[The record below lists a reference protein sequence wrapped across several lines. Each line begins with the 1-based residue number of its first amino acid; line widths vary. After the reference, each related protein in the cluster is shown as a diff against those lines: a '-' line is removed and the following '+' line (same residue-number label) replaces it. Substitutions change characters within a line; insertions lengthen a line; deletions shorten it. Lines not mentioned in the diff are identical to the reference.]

1 MIDMPSVFRT
11 PIRPDLIKMAHTNM
25 NKNHRQP
32 YAVSD
37 KAGHQTAA
45 SSWGTGRAVSR
56 VARVPG
62 SGTNRSGQAAFG
74 NMCRGGHMFAPT
86 KIWRRWHR
94 RLNNNVKRYGVASAI
109 AASAVPSLV
118 QSRGHLIS
126 YLREVPLVID
136 DSVKSISKTSKAL
149 AIIKAIGAH
158 PDLKRA
164 IKSHHLRKGRGKFR
178 NRRYTTRKGPMIVFA
193 SNHSITGAFRNLP
206 GIDTTKV
213 DRINLLDLAPGGQL
227 GRFLIWTKSAFKEA
241 EEFNSKQNKRLKQM
255 NNDFY
260 FTEAYMSNPDLT
272 RIINSDEIQSVLK
285 APKEHNKDK
294 HYKSRNKKKNGNE
307 LNIIPKKIGSVQSIE
322 STRRYNRKVI
332 MYDNKTAKTFYKQLL
347 VDSEYL
353 DPGCKGF
360 RSWLGL
366 HAR

>member
-1 MIDMPSVFRT
+1 
-11 PIRPDLIKMAHTNM
+11 LIKMAHSNM
-25 NKNHRQP
+25 NKNNRQP

-62 SGTNRSGQAAFG
+62 GGTNRSGQAAFG

-94 RLNNNVKRYGVASAI
+94 RLNNNIKRYGVASAL

-118 QSRGHLIS
+118 QSRGHLIN

-136 DSVKSISKTSKAL
+136 DSVESISKTSKAL

-158 PDLKRA
+158 LDQKKA
-164 IKSHHLRKGRGKFR
+164 ADSHHLRKGRGKLR
-178 NRRYTTRKGPMIVFA
+178 NRRYITRKGPMIVFA
-193 SNHSITGAFRNLP
+193 SGHHITKAFRNLP
-206 GIDTTKV
+206 GIDTTKA
-213 DRINLLDLAPGGQL
+213 DRVNLLNLAPGGQL
-227 GRFLIWTKSAFKEA
+227 GRFLIWTKSAYKA
-241 EEFNSKQNKRLKQM
+241 INEFNKTHKKSLKM

-285 APKEHNKDK
+285 VTKEHDKNKPS
-294 HYKSRNKKKNGNE
+294 KSRNKKKRNSYE
-307 LNIIPKKIGSVQSIE
+307 LDMNPKNVGSIQSTKSI
-322 STRRYNRKVI
+322 RFNNRKEI
-332 MYDNKTAKTFYKQLL
+332 MRDNKTAKTFYKQLL

-353 DPGCKGF
+353 DSGCKGF
-360 RSWLGL
+360 RSWLGV
-366 HAR
+366 HAC